1 MFNNSQTKSIE
12 MAKSMPQSSLG
23 YAVDLNRNPYMHP
36 DNLDIMGNSPNMVKQ
51 HIARIRKTHKMQE
64 QAIHPGAND
73 LKVLRPDIRGG
84 MLHDPP
90 MEHHQSVK
98 LKASNVNS
106 ADISHSGFSHAY
118 NIHPQMPHSKNM
130 LLKKAGHKT
139 LTQKRKIMGDPLMGQ

>member
-1 MFNNSQTKSIE
+1 MFNNAQSKSIE
-12 MAKSMPQSSLG
+12 MAKSVPQSSLG

-64 QAIHPGAND
+64 QVIHPGAND

-84 MLHDPP
+84 MLH
-90 MEHHQSVK
+90 
-98 LKASNVNS
+98 ANVNS